1 MQAFDLSK
9 VDKIKFNLSYLSLS
23 AIYLFISSRIEARYF
38 SNPDLVFTL
47 GVFIGLLIQILLLNL
62 RIVIMQKNLK
72 LAGNLQ
78 IFISFFSI
86 LINVIIL
93 FILVTYL
100 NNFSLVFGFF
110 IAHNLN
116 ILNIA
121 LITNRS
127 TKKDD

>member
-1 MQAFDLSK
+1 
-9 VDKIKFNLSYLSLS
+9 
-23 AIYLFISSRIEARYF
+23 
-38 SNPDLVFTL
+38 
-47 GVFIGLLIQILLLNL
+47 NL